1 MALDPGTSL
10 GPYEIL
16 SLLGAG
22 GMGEVYRARD
32 PRLGRDVAIK
42 VSAQKFNERFEREAK
57 VVASLNHPNI
67 CTLYDI
73 GPNYIVM
80 ELVEGEEP
88 KGPMPLDE
96 ALEICRQIAA
106 ALEAAHE
113 KGIVHRDL
121 KPANI
126 KLTPTGTVKVL
137 DFGLAKINPLTPA
150 SGSNE
155 ESPTISMHATQA
167 GMILGTAGY
176 MAPEQAKGKP
186 ADKRADIWAFGVI
199 LHELLTGHRLFL
211 GETVTDTLAAVV
223 LTQPKLENVP
233 FQVRR
238 MLQRCLEKD
247 PQKRLRDIGD
257 AMALLEEAPPPSS
270 VPVIATPAPARLEKL
285 AWVVAG
291 LSLLAAGA
299 LAFVHFRETPPVA
312 ETVRF
317 KAALPENVNFTATG
331 ISAISP
337 DGRKLAFSAT
347 GSDGVPRVWIRSLD
361 SLVAQPLPGA
371 ETVPLLAVLGWSP
384 DSRFVVFQG
393 DGKFKKIDTSGGP
406 ALPLFD
412 APTEVTGGSWNRDG
426 VILFEMDNR
435 IIRVSASGGS
445 PTLVVPAP
453 RIGEGVAFPT
463 FLPDGRH
470 FLYLHNGS
478 AKAEVSGIY
487 VGALDVKPEQQSAQR
502 LMEGGSQPLYASSS
516 DSKSG
521 YILILRQGTL
531 MAQPFDPA
539 RLQLQGEPIPVA
551 EQVASLNS
559 LGHYSVSDSG
569 ALAYRTGTTRGID
582 MQLSWF
588 DREGKAT
595 LTAAEASR
603 SGAVKVS
610 PDGKR
615 AALVRTDPQNNA
627 DIWIVDLQT
636 GASNRL
642 TFDPALDSNPL
653 WSPDGSQIVWESM
666 RGGSWG
672 IYRKASDGSGNDEL
686 LYKSPGTGAFALT
699 DWSRDG
705 RFILFHAS
713 TPPAKTDIFALPIGP
728 GTSADRQPIPVI
740 QTPAGELGGYVSPDG
755 RWIAYMSDESGREE
769 VYVQA
774 FNPSFNGGS
783 KSGSAPVSGK
793 WMVSKGS
800 VGMARWR
807 SDGKELVFISTGG
820 AIMSVD
826 VTADSVFHASPP
838 KPLFQFSS
846 NALALGGTTPGARMD
861 ATRDLQRFL
870 VSVPALNNSRQEIT
884 VVLNWQAALKH

>member
-1 MALDPGTSL
+1 M

-16 SLLGAG
+16 SQLGAG

-42 VSAQKFNERFEREAK
+42 VSAEKFNERFEREAK

-67 CTLYDI
+67 CALYDV

-80 ELVEGEEP
+80 ELVEGESP

-126 KLTPTGTVKVL
+126 KVTPTGVVKVL
-137 DFGLAKINPLTPA
+137 DFGLAKVNGLTPA
-150 SGSNE
+150 SGNPE

-176 MAPEQAKGKP
+176 MAPEQAKGKT
-186 ADKRADIWAFGVI
+186 ADKRADIWAFGVV
-199 LHELLTGHRLFL
+199 LNELLTGERLFL

-223 LTQPKLENVP
+223 LAEPKLADAP
-233 FQVRR
+233 SQVQR
-238 MLQRCLEKD
+238 LLKRCLTKD
-247 PQKRLRDIGD
+247 PAKRLRDIGD
-257 AMALLEEAPPPSS
+257 AMALLEEAPAEVPVVPVAPPPSKFG
-270 VPVIATPAPARLEKL
+270 KL
-285 AWVVAG
+285 GWAVAAVAI
-291 LSLLAAGA
+291 LAAGA
-299 LAFVHFRETPPVA
+299 IAFIHFRETPPVA

-317 KAALPENVNFTATG
+317 EAALPENVNFTASG

-337 DGRKLAFSAT
+337 DGRKLAFSAV

-371 ETVPLLAVLGWSP
+371 ETAPLLAVLGWSP

-393 DGKFKKIDTSGGP
+393 GGKFKKIDISGGP

-426 VILFEMDNR
+426 VILFEMENR
-435 IIRVSASGGS
+435 IMRVSASGGN

-453 RIGEGVAFPT
+453 LRGEGVGFPA

-470 FLYLHNGS
+470 FLYLRNRS
-478 AKAEVSGIY
+478 EVGGIY
-487 VGALDVKPEQQSAQR
+487 VGALDVKPEQQSTQR
-502 LMEGGSQPLYASSS
+502 LMEGASQPLYAAAS

-539 RLQLQGEPIPVA
+539 RLQLGSEPIPVA

-569 ALAYRTGTTRGID
+569 ALAYRSGTTRGLD
-582 MQLSWF
+582 TQLSWF
-588 DREGKAT
+588 DRAGKPT
-595 LTAAEASR
+595 LTAAEPSR
-603 SGAVKVS
+603 SSTVKIS
-610 PDGKR
+610 PDGRR
-615 AALVRTDPQNNA
+615 AALVRTDAQSNT

-642 TFDPALDSNPL
+642 TFDPALDSNPS

-672 IYRKASDGSGNDEL
+672 IYRKSSNGSGDDEL
-686 LYKSPGTGAFALT
+686 LYKSPPVGSFALT
-699 DWSRDG
+699 DWTRDG
-705 RFILFHAS
+705 RFVLFQAS

-755 RWIAYMSDESGREE
+755 RWIAYMSDESGKEE

-774 FNPSFNGGS
+774 FNAGS
-783 KSGSAPVSGK
+783 KAGSSPISGK

-800 VGMARWR
+800 LGMARWR
-807 SDGKELVFISTGG
+807 SDSKELVFISTDG
-820 AIMSVD
+820 AMMSVD
-826 VTADSVFHASPP
+826 VTTDSVFHASPP
-838 KPLFQFSS
+838 KQLFQLPS
-846 NALALGGTTPGARMD
+846 NALALGGSTPGARMD

-870 VSVPALNNSRQEIT
+870 VTVPALSSSRQELT
-884 VVLNWQAALKH
+884 VVLNWQSALKR

>member
-1 MALDPGTSL
+1 MPLDPGTHL

-16 SLLGAG
+16 SQLGAG

-32 PRLGRDVAIK
+32 ARLGREVAIK
-42 VSAQKFNERFEREAK
+42 VSAEKFNERFEREAK

-67 CTLYDI
+67 CALYDV

-80 ELVEGEEP
+80 ELVEGESP
-88 KGPMPLDE
+88 KGPLPLDD
-96 ALEICRQIAA
+96 ALEICRQIAL

-126 KLTPTGTVKVL
+126 KVTPSGTVKVL
-137 DFGLAKINPLTPA
+137 DFGLAKINSLTPA
-150 SGSNE
+150 SGGNPE

-167 GMILGTAGY
+167 GMILGTACY
-176 MAPEQAKGKP
+176 MAPEQAKGKS
-186 ADKRADIWAFGVI
+186 ADKRADIWAFGVV
-199 LHELLTGHRLFL
+199 LHELLTGQRLFR

-223 LTQPKLENVP
+223 LTQPKLEDIP

-238 MLQRCLEKD
+238 MLKRCLEKD
-247 PQKRLRDIGD
+247 PQRRLRDIGD
-257 AMALLEEAPPPSS
+257 AMALLEEAPASS
-270 VPVIATPAPARLEKL
+270 SAPVIVAPPPRSVLSRV
-285 AWVVAG
+285 AWPIAFGV
-291 LSLLAAGA
+291 SLLAAAA

-317 KAALPENVNFTATG
+317 KAALPENVNFTASG

-337 DGRKLAFSAT
+337 DGRKLAFSAA

-435 IIRVSASGGS
+435 ILRVSASGGN
-445 PTLVVPAP
+445 PTLVVPIP
-453 RIGEGVAFPT
+453 PSGEGVGFPS

-470 FLYLHNGS
+470 FLYLRNGS
-478 AKAEVSGIY
+478 GKAEVSGIY

-502 LMEGGSQPLYASSS
+502 LMEGGSQPLYALSS

-588 DREGKAT
+588 DRAGKAT
-595 LTAAEASR
+595 LTAAEPSR

-627 DIWIVDLQT
+627 DIWIVDLLT

-686 LYKSPGTGAFALT
+686 LYKSPGTGSFALT

-740 QTPAGELGGYVSPDG
+740 QTPAGELGGYVSPDC

-774 FNPSFNGGS
+774 FNPGS

-807 SDGKELVFISTGG
+807 SDGKELVFISAGG

-838 KPLFQFSS
+838 KLLFQFPSY
-846 NALALGGTTPGARMD
+846 ALALGGTTPGARMD

-870 VSVPALNNSRQEIT
+870 VTVPALSNSRQELT